1 MNQRIDQSGPVMK
14 EEGCM
19 YMHRIKIVDLPRP
32 QEAEAE
38 AEAPEVE
45 EVMVAPTEKE

>member
-1 MNQRIDQSGPVMK
+1 
-14 EEGCM
+14 M